1 MSENN
6 CACRDKLLAEYKNN
20 NFEPSEK
27 LKSDNEGK
35 KYLPLKEKLK
45 MFRADNPDAKII
57 CSVLVDNNIFATVQ
71 CEIITSS
78 GGGAIASA
86 KWYHTNTD
94 VFGKNYLSTAQ
105 SNAVSIAL
113 KLLGYDDTQ
122 DEEEPNGEQNIGDI
136 KQLPFILDENQGY
149 RVNPLIK
156 ECPKEIVTNPKN
168 SISVNQARTI
178 RVANQPFANR
188 TIGDILDNDGPEN
201 IKKLKA
207 ILEFSIKHNT
217 PLSVAAKVILPI
229 LQE

>member
-45 MFRADNPDAKII
+45 MFRADNPDGNIE
-57 CSVLVDNNIFATVQ
+57 CRVLVDNNIFASVE
-71 CEIITSS
+71 CRITSS
-78 GGGAIASA
+78 CGCATAVG

-113 KLLGYDDTQ
+113 KFLGYDDTM
-122 DEEEPNGEQNIGDI
+122 DEEEPNGEQNIGEVT
-136 KQLPFILDENQGY
+136 QLPFILDENQEY

-156 ECPKEIVTNPKN
+156 ECPKETVTNPNN